1 MLLPIASRGKENDE
15 TMSTVGEAVKIAG
28 AVAVGG
34 LAAAGVYTLC
44 GLRPE
49 SQLFGRA
56 LVAPRNPA
64 DGPEEVALTFDD
76 GPNPT
81 CTPYLLDLLGRY
93 GVRAAF
99 FVIGQFA
106 ARERALVQRA
116 HEEGHL
122 IANHTWT
129 HPNLFRTDKAA
140 TREELTRTQQELEQI
155 VGERV
160 RFFRPPYGLRRPAT
174 LRIARSLGLTPVTWN
189 LIGNDW
195 TPLTAEAI
203 AERVRTLTARNTAR
217 GFATNLVLHD
227 GDHRTPAGDRSRTL
241 AAVGQFLPEFAER
254 RRFVRLDAWKPE
266 GRA

>member
-1 MLLPIASRGKENDE
+1 
-15 TMSTVGEAVKIAG
+15 MSSVGEVVKIAG
-28 AVAVGG
+28 VVALGG
-34 LAAAGVYTLC
+34 LAAAGTYMVC
-44 GLRPE
+44 GLRPG

-56 LVAPRNPA
+56 LIAPSNPA
-64 DGPEEVALTFDD
+64 DGPEEMALTFDD

-93 GVRAAF
+93 GARATF

-106 ARERALVQRA
+106 AQERALVRRA

-129 HPNLFRTDKAA
+129 HPNLFRTDQKT
-140 TREELTRTQQELEQI
+140 TREELQRTSDEIEQI
-155 VGERV
+155 TGAPV

-174 LRIARSLGLTPVTWN
+174 LTIARELGMTPVTWN

-195 TPLTAEAI
+195 TPLTAEGI
-203 AERVRTLTARNTAR
+203 ADRVRTLTARNTER

-227 GDHRTPAGDRSRTL
+227 GDHRTLTGDRSRTL
-241 AAVGQFLPEFAER
+241 KAVELLLPEFVKTR
-254 RRFVRLDAWKPE
+254 QFVTLDAWE
-266 GRA
+266 ADGRA